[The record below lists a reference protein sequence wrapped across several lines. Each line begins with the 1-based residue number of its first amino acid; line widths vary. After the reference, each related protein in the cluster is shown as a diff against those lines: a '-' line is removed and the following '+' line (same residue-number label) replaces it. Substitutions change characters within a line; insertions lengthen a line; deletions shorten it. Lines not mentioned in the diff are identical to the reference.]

1 MKLINFFFEQNFL
14 LVILSMK
21 IAAAVEVRTVC
32 RLTKVEVKSD
42 CYCPDSERTQ
52 KPPNPRYQIWN

>member
-1 MKLINFFFEQNFL
+1 MKLMKFL
-14 LVILSMK
+14 YQQYFLPVILSMK

-52 KPPNPRYQIWN
+52 KPPNPRYQI